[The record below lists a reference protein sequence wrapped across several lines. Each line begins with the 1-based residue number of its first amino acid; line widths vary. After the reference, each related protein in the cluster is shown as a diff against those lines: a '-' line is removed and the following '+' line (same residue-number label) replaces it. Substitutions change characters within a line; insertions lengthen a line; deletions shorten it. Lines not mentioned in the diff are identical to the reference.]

1 MAMSEIKQLTN
12 SIKEAAVNGKDPAG
26 NDYRYLTL
34 AQTSLLAVE
43 HRLTHRE
50 VELAALKQ
58 GIIPDR
64 YQRSIGTLGLSGQT
78 KLLESTVG
86 VVGAGGLGGF
96 VLELLT
102 RMGVGKLLVVDGDSF
117 TDSNLNR
124 QLFSSEKTLGCSKA
138 DIAAKRIAAVNSATE
153 VEAHHLIGDVDN
165 LPALL
170 EGCDLVIDCLD
181 NLPSRFALEKVCCQL
196 GIILIHG
203 AIAGFLGQVAVIRPE
218 TPLLEAIY
226 GPVTESGITRGVEV
240 QLGNPAATPAM
251 LASWQASEAVKIL
264 AGLEG
269 VLAANKLLII
279 DMQSAESYQ
288 VEVTP

>member
-1 MAMSEIKQLTN
+1 MSEQKKIISVL
-12 SIKEAAVNGKDPAG
+12 EEVAVTGKDPAG

-34 AQTSLLAVE
+34 SQTSQLAGK
-43 HRLTHRE
+43 HNLTHRE
-50 VELAALKQ
+50 IELAALEQ
-58 GIIPDR
+58 GIIPER
-64 YQRSIGTLGLSGQT
+64 YQRSIGTVGLKGQSR
-78 KLLESTVG
+78 LLKSTVG

-102 RMGVGKLLVVDGDSF
+102 RMGIGKLVVIDGDSF
-117 TDSNLNR
+117 ADSNLNR
-124 QLFSSEKTLGCSKA
+124 QLFSSEKSLGCSKA
-138 DIAAKRIAAVNSATE
+138 ETAANRIAAVNSATD
-153 VEAHHLIGDVDN
+153 VEAHHILGDAEN

-170 EGCDLVIDCLD
+170 KGCDLVIDCLD
-181 NLPSRFALEKVCCQL
+181 NLPSRFALEKVSSQL
-196 GIILIHG
+196 GLILIHG
-203 AIAGFLGQVAVIRPE
+203 AIAGFLGQVAVIRPDQL
-218 TPLLEAIY
+218 LLEAIY
-226 GPVTESGITRGVEV
+226 GPVTESGITKGVEV

-288 VEVTP
+288 VEVTA

>member
-1 MAMSEIKQLTN
+1 MSKLRKLT
-12 SIKEAAVNGKDPAG
+12 SVLEEAAASGKDPAG
-26 NDYRYLTL
+26 NNYRYLTL
-34 AQTSLLAVE
+34 AQTSQLAGE
-43 HRLTHRE
+43 HSLTSRD
-50 VELAALKQ
+50 VELAALQQ

-64 YQRSIGTLGLSGQT
+64 YQRNIGTLDHKGQA
-78 KLLESTVG
+78 KLLESSVG

-102 RMGVGKLLVVDGDSF
+102 RMGIGKLVVIDGDSF

-124 QLFSSEKTLGCSKA
+124 QLFSSEETLGYSKA
-138 DIAAKRIAAVNSATE
+138 ETAAKRIAAVNSATE

>member
-1 MAMSEIKQLTN
+1 MAMRETKQLTS
-12 SIKEAAVNGKDPAG
+12 SIKEVAVSGKDPAG

-34 AQTSLLAVE
+34 SQTSQLAGE
-43 HRLTHRE
+43 HYLTRRE
-50 VELAALKQ
+50 VELAALNQ

-64 YQRSIGTLGLSGQT
+64 YQRSIGTLGVSGQA
-78 KLLESTVG
+78 KLLESSVG

-96 VLELLT
+96 VLELLA

-124 QLFSSEKTLGCSKA
+124 QLFSSEEALGCSKVETA
-138 DIAAKRIAAVNSATE
+138 VKRIAIVNSATE
-153 VEAHHLIGDVDN
+153 VEAYHLVGDVDN

-181 NLPSRFALEKVCCQL
+181 NLPSRFALEKVCSKL

-218 TPLLEAIY
+218 KPLLEAIY
-226 GPVTESGITRGVEV
+226 GPVTESGITKGVEV

-264 AGLEG
+264 AELEG

-279 DMQSAESYQ
+279 DMHSAESYQ

>member
-1 MAMSEIKQLTN
+1 MSELRKLIRVLE
-12 SIKEAAVNGKDPAG
+12 EAAATGKDPAG
-26 NDYRYLTL
+26 NNYRYLTL
-34 AQTSLLAVE
+34 AQTSQLAGE
-43 HRLTHRE
+43 HNLTSRE
-50 VELAALKQ
+50 VELAALQQ

-64 YQRSIGTLGLSGQT
+64 YQRGIGTLGLKGQA
-78 KLLESTVG
+78 KLLESSVG

-102 RMGVGKLLVVDGDSF
+102 RMGIGKLVVVDGDSF

-124 QLFSSEKTLGCSKA
+124 QLFSSEETLGCSKA
-138 DIAAKRIAAVNSATE
+138 ETAAKRIAAVNSATE
-153 VEAHHLIGDVDN
+153 VEAHHLFGDADN

-170 EGCDLVIDCLD
+170 KGCDLVIDCLD
-181 NLPSRFALEKVCCQL
+181 NLPSRFALEKVCSQL
-196 GIILIHG
+196 GLILIHG
-203 AIAGFLGQVAVIRPE
+203 AIAGFLGQVAVIRPDR
-218 TPLLEAIY
+218 PLLEAIY
-226 GPVTESGITRGVEV
+226 GPVTEGGITKGVEV

-269 VLAANKLLII
+269 VLADNKLLII

-288 VEVTP
+288 VEVTA

>member
-1 MAMSEIKQLTN
+1 MSELRKLIRVLE
-12 SIKEAAVNGKDPAG
+12 EAAATGKDPAG
-26 NDYRYLTL
+26 NNYRYLTL
-34 AQTSLLAVE
+34 AQTSQLAGE
-43 HRLTHRE
+43 HNLTSRD
-50 VELAALKQ
+50 VELAALQQ

-64 YQRSIGTLGLSGQT
+64 YQRSIGTLGLKGQA
-78 KLLESTVG
+78 KLLESSVG

-102 RMGVGKLLVVDGDSF
+102 RMGIGKLVVVDGDSF

-124 QLFSSEKTLGCSKA
+124 QLFSSEETLGCSKA
-138 DIAAKRIAAVNSATE
+138 ETAAKRIAAVNSATE
-153 VEAHHLIGDVDN
+153 VEAHHLFGDADN

-170 EGCDLVIDCLD
+170 KGCDLVIDCLD
-181 NLPSRFALEKVCCQL
+181 NLPSRFALEKVCSQL
-196 GIILIHG
+196 GLILIHG
-203 AIAGFLGQVAVIRPE
+203 AIAGFLGQVAVIRPDR
-218 TPLLEAIY
+218 PLLEAIY
-226 GPVTESGITRGVEV
+226 GPVTEGGITKGVEV

-269 VLAANKLLII
+269 VLADNKLLII

-288 VEVTP
+288 VEVTA